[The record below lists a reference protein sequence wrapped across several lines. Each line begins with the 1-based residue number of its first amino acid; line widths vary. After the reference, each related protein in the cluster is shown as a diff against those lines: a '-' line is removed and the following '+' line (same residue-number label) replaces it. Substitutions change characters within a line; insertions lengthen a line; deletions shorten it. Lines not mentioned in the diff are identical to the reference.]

1 MRATVTVTEAFVFA
15 SALLF
20 GPPVATV
27 IVAFDGLLLSL
38 RAERRSV
45 DRVGFNMAEPAIS
58 VWMSSH
64 LFYVVSGVEPLAG
77 RAVELT
83 PLLWLLLLLLMIT
96 SYFLLNGVLSL
107 TALWFETHVNL
118 YEFLKQQLP
127 HVAIN

>member
-27 IVAFDGLLLSL
+27 IVAFDGLVLSL
-38 RAERRSV
+38 RAEGRSV

-64 LFYVVSGVEPLAG
+64 LFCVVSGVQG
-77 RAVELT
+77 
-83 PLLWLLLLLLMIT
+83 
-96 SYFLLNGVLSL
+96 
-107 TALWFETHVNL
+107 
-118 YEFLKQQLP
+118 EF
-127 HVAIN
+127 VF